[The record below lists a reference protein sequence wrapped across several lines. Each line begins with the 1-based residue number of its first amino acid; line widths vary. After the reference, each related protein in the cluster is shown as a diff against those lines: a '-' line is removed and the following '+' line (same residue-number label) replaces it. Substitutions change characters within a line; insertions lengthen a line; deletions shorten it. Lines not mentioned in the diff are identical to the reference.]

1 MVDAKT
7 LIARFG
13 DPVNA
18 DVEAANRFPT
28 PGQARQWTGAP
39 RADR

>member
-13 DPVNA
+13 DTLNA
-18 DVEAANRFPT
+18 DVEAANRFP
-28 PGQARQWTGAP
+28 GQARQWTAAP